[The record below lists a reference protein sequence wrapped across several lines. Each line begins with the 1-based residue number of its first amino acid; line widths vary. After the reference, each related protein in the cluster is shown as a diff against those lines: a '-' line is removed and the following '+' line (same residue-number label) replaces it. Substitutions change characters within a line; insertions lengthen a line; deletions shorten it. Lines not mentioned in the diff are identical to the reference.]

1 MVDDLPLLTI
11 PGKKTPENSK
21 HSVRQEISQF
31 HSELGITLLVAKEE
45 GKRGPL
51 RLLAALGGAG
61 EFLLFMRELGVRC
74 LGSHSVV

>member
-1 MVDDLPLLTI
+1 MTPPCSSFL
-11 PGKKTPENSK
+11 GKKTPENSK

-51 RLLAALGGAG
+51 GPLAALGGAG
-61 EFLLFMRELGVRC
+61 EFLLFVGELGVLC
-74 LGSHSVV
+74 LGPQSVV

>member
-1 MVDDLPLLTI
+1 MTPPLAHHSW
-11 PGKKTPENSK
+11 GKKNPENSK

-51 RLLAALGGAG
+51 GPLAALGGAG
-61 EFLLFMRELGVRC
+61 EFLFFVGELGVLC
-74 LGSHSVV
+74 LGPHSVE